1 MSPLLYETG
10 IDNNTRH
17 TGPAMNGAMNE
28 DFLGDFVP
36 PELQTAVSD
45 RYVLSNELKERIDG
59 SSKKQVNE
67 KFIVFVWKIISF
79 QALFEIIIGLEEVAF
94 GLPTYF
100 NTWATEIRDRMI
112 GRDLLPEPDLRI
124 ASEILIE
131 MVWIL

>member
-59 SSKKQVNE
+59 SSKKQVN
-67 KFIVFVWKIISF
+67 KIFVFI
-79 QALFEIIIGLEEVAF
+79 
-94 GLPTYF
+94 
-100 NTWATEIRDRMI
+100 
-112 GRDLLPEPDLRI
+112 
-124 ASEILIE
+124 
-131 MVWIL
+131 